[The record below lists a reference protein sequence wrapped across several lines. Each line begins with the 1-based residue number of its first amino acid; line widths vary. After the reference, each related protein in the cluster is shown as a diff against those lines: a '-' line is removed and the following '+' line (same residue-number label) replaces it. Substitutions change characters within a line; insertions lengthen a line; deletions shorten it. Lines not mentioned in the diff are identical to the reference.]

1 MTKVNNSNQ
10 IKEEKEEVK
19 SKQEK
24 IQPKIV
30 KNSFLQVLN

>member
-19 SKQEK
+19 SKQEI

-30 KNSFLQVLN
+30 KNSFL

>member
-19 SKQEK
+19 SIQEI

>member
-30 KNSFLQVLN
+30 KNSFL

>member
-19 SKQEK
+19 SIQEI

-30 KNSFLQVLN
+30 KNSFL